1 MNLAFS
7 ANEAYI
13 IAIAIRDSRCTEWNA
28 SWQTS
33 KIFYVSKILVSIAPK
48 TVKT

>member
-7 ANEAYI
+7 ANEFNI
-13 IAIAIRDSRCTEWNA
+13 IAIAIRDSRCTEWNT

-33 KIFYVSKILVSIAPK
+33 KILYV
-48 TVKT
+48 